1 MSVRS
6 PLRRITKLEQYIMIT
21 VGITIMASG
30 FYFFLIPMN
39 LVAGGVTG
47 LGIVLVE
54 WFDLN
59 ISIFVLIVNI
69 FLLFIGLFILGKKI
83 FLKSIY
89 GSLYF
94 PAILY
99 VFERFV
105 PLFDLQ
111 DDYILAAIFG
121 GAMIGIGFGLMLKY
135 GGTSGGTDIPVKIFY
150 RKFKIPVSTSVYI
163 FDGIIVT
170 LGIIT
175 FFPTNGISL
184 GLYALIAI
192 FISGKLADIVVVGG
206 NSKKAMQIIT
216 SRPDAIK
223 EAIYNSV
230 SRGVSVVNIKGGFTN
245 RDKTML
251 ITVITKQEYYVIRN
265 IIARLDEEAFV
276 YVTPATEIHGDFLE
290 RESDE

>member
-1 MSVRS
+1 
-6 PLRRITKLEQYIMIT
+6 MIT
-21 VGITIMASG
+21 LGITIMAAG

-54 WFDLN
+54 WFDMN
-59 ISIFVLIVNI
+59 ISIFVLIVNVI
-69 FLLFIGLFILGKKI
+69 LLFIGLMVLGKKI
-83 FLKSIY
+83 FLRSIY

-94 PAILY
+94 PLILY
-99 VFERFV
+99 LFERFV
-105 PLFDLQ
+105 PLLELNN
-111 DDYILAAIFG
+111 DYVLASIFG
-121 GAMIGIGFGLMLKY
+121 GAGVGIGFGLMLKY

-150 RKFKIPVSTSVYI
+150 RKFKIPISTSVYI

-175 FFPTNGISL
+175 FFPQNGISL

-206 NSKKAMQIIT
+206 NTKKAMQIIT
-216 SRPDAIK
+216 SRPNAIK
-223 EAIYNSV
+223 EAIYTSV
-230 SRGVSVVNIKGGFTN
+230 SRGVSVVNIKGGYTGS
-245 RDKTML
+245 DKTML
-251 ITVITKQEYYVIRN
+251 ITVITKQEYYFIRN

-276 YVTPATEIHGDFLE
+276 YVTPATEIHGDFIE
-290 RESDE
+290 RESDDE